1 MYGKIVV
8 PLDSSKQAEVA
19 LPYAEELAGRMGS
32 EIILL
37 SVLET
42 AEPHVHQNHRNY
54 IDKVIETT
62 KDNIVKRLAETRDKE
77 IKVWSA
83 TRVGYPAEG
92 IVDYAEKLDVG
103 LIIMATH
110 GRSGVSRWA
119 LGSVADKVVRANKRQ
134 PLLLIRA
141 KGARPDVRNKGIL
154 NKVLVPADGSIA
166 SEVVIPYIRELA
178 SKLEAEL
185 TLLRVVSPANQVN
198 ADAEDYLE
206 SKCSLFRDAGITT
219 RYEVRTGAVA
229 DEIIKFADEINADLV
244 AMSTHGR
251 SGVSRWVLGSVAE
264 KVLQG
269 GTTPLMLVAV

>member
-1 MYGKIVV
+1 MYSKIVV
-8 PLDSSKQAEVA
+8 PLDGSKLAEVA

-42 AEPHVHQNHRNY
+42 AEPHVYQNHRTY
-54 IDKVIETT
+54 IEKIIEATRA
-62 KDNIVKRLAETRDKE
+62 NVVKRLTETESKE

-110 GRSGVSRWA
+110 GRSGASRWA

-185 TLLRVVSPANQVN
+185 TLLRVVSPANHVN
-198 ADAEDYLE
+198 ADAEDYLK
-206 SKCSLFRDAGITT
+206 SKCSLFGDAGITT
-219 RYEVRTGAVA
+219 RYEVKKGAVA
-229 DEIIKFADEINADLV
+229 DEIIKFADENNADLV